1 MNGYITTINEHEGIY
16 GSKNQALFVGAWLKH
31 NRNAT
36 KAYLELH
43 PNVTY
48 ESARVLGSRLL
59 TKVNIQDV
67 LAMYN
72 LGLERYL
79 KQLDAGLEAQRWNHL
94 TKEREPDHR
103 TRFPYFETLGRLL
116 GFENEKGTLVNTN
129 TQVNLESPIIYI
141 PKKRNE

>member
-1 MNGYITTINEHEGIY
+1 MNGYISTINEDEGIY
-16 GSKNQALFVGAWLKH
+16 DSKNQALFVGAWLKH
-31 NRNAT
+31 SRNAT

-59 TKVNIQDV
+59 TKVNIQDILV
-67 LAMYN
+67 MYD

-94 TKEREPDHR
+94 TKEWEPDHR
-103 TRFPYFETLGRLL
+103 TRFLYFETLGRLL
-116 GFENEKGTLVNTN
+116 GFEKRTLVDTN
-129 TQVNLESPIIYI
+129 IQGPIIYI
-141 PKKRNE
+141 PKKENE